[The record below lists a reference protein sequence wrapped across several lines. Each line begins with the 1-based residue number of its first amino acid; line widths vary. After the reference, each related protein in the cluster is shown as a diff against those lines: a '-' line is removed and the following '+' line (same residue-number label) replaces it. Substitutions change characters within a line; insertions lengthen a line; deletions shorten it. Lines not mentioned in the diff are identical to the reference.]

1 VLAPFTP
8 EELGQ
13 LDKLVSRAAEAVLT
27 LLREGGKRAME
38 QFNRPVPL

>member
-1 VLAPFTP
+1 VLEPFTP

-13 LDKLVSRAAEAVLT
+13 LHKLVSRAAEAVVA

-38 QFNRPVPL
+38 QFNRAVPL